1 MPPVRRGATTH
12 PPRPALSDRSG
23 ARSVARV
30 TTERRGTR
38 PTTGAVLPPIVPLA
52 LIVGVSPFATDMYI
66 PALPAIAS
74 ELGTT
79 PGVVQLSLTAF
90 LVAFAVGQLLAGPI
104 SDGIGRRPLLLV
116 GTTAF
121 ALASVG
127 CAVAPDVGT
136 LVAARVLQGL
146 AGAAAAVAGRAMVS
160 DTTTGARTAKV
171 FGTLAA
177 INALGPVVAPLAGGA
192 VLTVGS
198 WRLMFV
204 VLAVLGVGFA
214 AAVVL
219 RFGETLPPA
228 SRGGT
233 GFRDNGRRIRDLLA
247 IGRFRAYV
255 LTGVLSTIGF
265 FAYIATSSFVFQR
278 QYGFSEQLYTLVFAT
293 NATMMVVTTLVFRR
307 VVGRVSEDT
316 LLTVGLLVGTVG
328 STVVLVAALAGAGPV
343 PVWCGLAVVTGAW
356 GFVLPAAMTR
366 TQHVGAAHPGTAAAL
381 QGGLTFGLGGL
392 GTPLAGALGGTA
404 LAMGGVMAVLIA
416 AALVGQ
422 VVATRRGRNT

>member
-1 MPPVRRGATTH
+1 MA
-12 PPRPALSDRSG
+12 S
-23 ARSVARV
+23 V
-30 TTERRGTR
+30 TTERAGTG
-38 PTTGAVLPPIVPLA
+38 PTTATTRLPPIVPLA

-66 PALPAIAS
+66 PALPTIARD
-74 ELGTT
+74 LDTT

-90 LVAFAVGQLLAGPI
+90 LVAFAVGQLLAGPV
-104 SDGIGRRPLLLV
+104 SDGTGRRPLLLV
-116 GTTAF
+116 GTVGF

-127 CAVAPDVGT
+127 CALAPDAGT

-146 AGAAAAVAGRAMVS
+146 AGAAGAVAGRAMVS
-160 DTTTGARTAKV
+160 DTASGPRAATV

-177 INALGPVVAPLAGGA
+177 INAVGPVVAPLAGGA

-204 VLAVLGVGFA
+204 VLAVLGVAFA
-214 AAVVL
+214 VTVVL

-228 SRGGT
+228 ARGGT
-233 GFRDNGRRIRDLLA
+233 GFRANGRRIRDLLA

-265 FAYIATSSFVFQR
+265 FAYIATSSFVFQQ
-278 QYGFSEQLYTLVFAT
+278 QYGFSEQRYTLVFAT
-293 NATMMVVTTLVFRR
+293 NASVMVVTTLVFRR
-307 VVGRVSEDT
+307 VVGRFSEDS
-316 LLTVGLLVGTVG
+316 LLTAGLATGTLG
-328 STVVLVAALAGAGPV
+328 SAVVLVAALAGAGPV

-404 LAMGGVMAVLIA
+404 TAMGAVMATLMA
-416 AALVGQ
+416 AAVVVQ
-422 VVATRRGRNT
+422 VLATRRGRTA